1 MKSEVER
8 NGIMKIIA
16 KRELE
21 IEWSKI
27 RVTALSQKWQLA
39 LFGLSNILI
48 FALPFNTIYQ
58 SPYSGT
64 GLFFDYASQILS
76 GQLPY
81 RDFAIEYPPL
91 SMLFFL
97 LPRLIASNPDSYAI
111 AFGAETLL
119 FSLLSLFL
127 VVLLSR
133 RLGLVPWKS
142 LTIYTLALLAIGPII
157 SRQYDIFPAVTV
169 LLALYAF
176 MSGKHKTSWALLAIA
191 TLTKIY
197 PIVFVPIL
205 LLHHIR
211 NRQHRH
217 IRLGIITFATT
228 ILAIV
233 IPFLIISPG
242 GLLASFSYHAQR
254 GIQLESIYS
263 SILLLGSKSGWLAV
277 EPEFG
282 FGSWNLVGPVADT
295 IAKVSLVLLP
305 LSLVATYWFIY
316 RRMKRTP
323 NPVNEIVSY
332 SLLVVAV
339 LIATSKVLSPQYLIW
354 LCPLIPLFSG
364 RFQYALWAVF
374 IAISALTYYIFPL
387 HYFELIDL
395 KSGVTAALLARNV
408 LVIAMVILVAIS
420 LAQRKRGISSEMA
433 LQNILEEK
441 Q

>member
-1 MKSEVER
+1 MMKSEVER

-48 FALPFNTIYQ
+48 FALLFNIFALPFNTIYQ

-64 GLFFDYASQILS
+64 GLYFDYASNILN

-242 GLLASFSYHAQR
+242 GLLVSFSYHAQR
-254 GIQLESIYS
+254 GIQLESIYM
-263 SILLLGSKSGWLAV
+263 SGATTKITAA
-277 EPEFG
+277 G
-282 FGSWNLVGPVADT
+282 NST
-295 IAKVSLVLLP
+295 AKAPAAFSH
-305 LSLVATYWFIY
+305 SRKCCSA
-316 RRMKRTP
+316 
-323 NPVNEIVSY
+323 
-332 SLLVVAV
+332 AV
-339 LIATSKVLSPQYLIW
+339 LCEMESSHRASARAKAAVMKNRTSTLLSGL
-354 LCPLIPLFSG
+354 ST
-364 RFQYALWAVF
+364 RTR
-374 IAISALTYYIFPL
+374 S
-387 HYFELIDL
+387 
-395 KSGVTAALLARNV
+395 R
-408 LVIAMVILVAIS
+408 
-420 LAQRKRGISSEMA
+420 
-433 LQNILEEK
+433 
-441 Q
+441 